1 MARGSLGLSS
11 LISVLVLAGCTFAP
25 GSDVSDGLFT
35 LNQGK
40 SEKLVPNVMLITPD
54 LVSTSNRIESSTSDS
69 ASSTNTESENYVY
82 RIGTGDVLSVVVWDH
97 PELTAP
103 FGSFNDPAEQG
114 NIVDD
119 EGNIFYP
126 YVGVLKVSGLTT
138 AEVRKQITSSLERVI
153 EQPQV
158 DVRVAAF
165 NSQQFVVSGALRT
178 PGRYAVTNIRTSVLD
193 AVGLAGGLNDNAD
206 FRNAYLRR
214 AGGDLLID
222 LYGILY
228 GGDLRTNYEINGGDV
243 LHIPPTERN
252 TVYVFGEVGKPGL
265 QPLTRQNLTLTQAL
279 ANSGGINEARA
290 NGKGIYVLR
299 DSEYPNVIDI
309 YQLDASNAWGFV
321 LGDDFNLLPNDVIYV
336 TATPIGRWNRFVE
349 NVFPS
354 LRSVYQ
360 LERIVE

>member
-1 MARGSLGLSS
+1 MARGLFGLSS
-11 LISVLVLAGCTFAP
+11 LLNVFVLAGCTLAP
-25 GSDVSDGLFT
+25 GSDVSNSLFT

-40 SEKLVPNVMLITPD
+40 AEKLIPNVILITPD
-54 LVSTSNRIESSTSDS
+54 LVSATSGVKSSTPGSRSNINTASDS
-69 ASSTNTESENYVY
+69 YVY
-82 RIGTGDVLSVVVWDH
+82 RIGAGDVLSVVVWDH

-138 AEVRKQITSSLERVI
+138 TEVRDQITSSLQSVI

-165 NSQQFVVSGALRT
+165 NSQQFVVSGSVRN
-178 PGRYAVTNIRTSVLD
+178 PGRHSVTNVRTTVLD
-193 AVGLAGGLNDNAD
+193 AVGSAGGLDDNAD

-214 AGGDLLID
+214 ADGDLLID

-228 GGDLRTNYEINGGDV
+228 EGDLRTNYEVIGGDI

-252 TVYVFGEVGKPGL
+252 TVYVLGEVARPGL
-265 QPLTRQNLTLTQAL
+265 QPLTRQHLTLTQAL
-279 ANSGGINEARA
+279 ANAGGINESRA

-299 DSEYPNVIDI
+299 GSEYPNVIDI

-321 LGDDFNLLPNDVIYV
+321 LGDDFNLLPNDLIYV
-336 TATPIGRWNRFVE
+336 TATPIGKWNRFVE

-360 LERIVE
+360 LERIVD